1 MSAYF
6 PVKAMSLVVLYRLVQ
21 KLETNGTYAFRAST
35 VSIDTSLLRLYLYIY
50 VYILINFSCPKWPYG
65 SL

>member
-50 VYILINFSCPKWPYG
+50 ILINFSCPKWPYG